1 MPNKR
6 KSSQRR
12 KLASSY
18 HLSFLKGMKY
28 KIITKKIL
36 STLILKTKKGKA
48 VTSLLIE
55 MMMIVSK
62 KA

>member
-18 HLSFLKGMKY
+18 HLSFLKGMKF
-28 KIITKKIL
+28 KIISKKIL
-36 STLILKTKKGKA
+36 CTLILKTKKGKA
-48 VTSLLIE
+48 VSNLWIE
-55 MMMIVSK
+55 MMIVSK
-62 KA
+62 KI

>member
-1 MPNKR
+1 
-6 KSSQRR
+6 
-12 KLASSY
+12 
-18 HLSFLKGMKY
+18 MKY

-36 STLILKTKKGKA
+36 STLIFKTKKGKA